1 MSKGKVRREQ
11 PLLFI
16 SQPKLDLPKA
26 AMQQAYRTTKEK
38 RKDEAAEAIPE
49 ETAEEITETAVQVKE
64 EEKSA
69 EPEVP
74 KQKKKGNFKDLSLI
88 ERIDYCLNLP
98 SQIPRMKCEIV
109 TEEASTIGI
118 ILGIQDDVILVKSVR
133 RPFKREIKL
142 GTIKDIK
149 LLGF

>member
-38 RKDEAAEAIPE
+38 RKEEAAEAIPE
-49 ETAEEITETAVQVKE
+49 EVAEVIAEAADLKE

-109 TEEASTIGI
+109 TEEASVIGI
-118 ILGIQDDVILVKSVR
+118 IMGIEEDKILVKSVR

>member
-69 EPEVP
+69 ELEVP

>member
-38 RKDEAAEAIPE
+38 RKEEAAEALPE
-49 ETAEEITETAVQVKE
+49 ETAEEITETAVQMQK

-69 EPEVP
+69 EPEDP

-88 ERIDYCLNLP
+88 EKIDYCLNLP

-109 TEEASTIGI
+109 TEETSIIGI
-118 ILGIQDDVILVKSVR
+118 IMGIEDDVIQVKSVR

-142 GTIKDIK
+142 ASIKDIK

>member
-38 RKDEAAEAIPE
+38 RKEEVAEEIPE
-49 ETAEEITETAVQVKE
+49 EVLKEITEEAVRLEE

-69 EPEVP
+69 EIEVP

-98 SQIPRMKCEIV
+98 SQIPRMKCEII
-109 TEEASTIGI
+109 TEEASIIGI
-118 ILGIQDDVILVKSVR
+118 ILGIEEDLIQVKSVR

-142 GTIKDIK
+142 AAIKDIK